1 MVSNVRSDHTL
12 ILTLITVSDGVV
24 GRTTQYKY
32 CPHLETT
39 STSAILGSP
48 SSIRHV
54 SLSNEDLSS
63 SILNLYRSRF
73 IPGRNIRGI
82 SLLTGWHETV
92 TQIELGDNYTLV
104 TGYAA
109 TVRHTQWDVN
119 TTLCWS
125 LSNPSTVDT
134 SGSGL
139 TKTCHLPTLRPTV
152 CCQEWES
159 LVGLMKL
166 AKGTGSSVMLPYQ

>member
-1 MVSNVRSDHTL
+1 MRSCNCWSHVIMSRGDGAKCGQRNIDNKTWLCPQSVSQDRWSHFMVSNVRSDHTL

-73 IPGRNIRGI
+73 ISRRNIRGI
-82 SLLTGWHETV
+82 SLLTG
-92 TQIELGDNYTLV
+92 
-104 TGYAA
+104 
-109 TVRHTQWDVN
+109 
-119 TTLCWS
+119 
-125 LSNPSTVDT
+125 
-134 SGSGL
+134 
-139 TKTCHLPTLRPTV
+139 
-152 CCQEWES
+152 
-159 LVGLMKL
+159 
-166 AKGTGSSVMLPYQ
+166 